1 MGNLKLTSPAFS
13 DGSEIPRHH
22 GYKNGNNSPP
32 LTITGIPTE
41 AKSLA
46 LIMDDPDAM
55 GAVGK
60 VWVHW
65 VVWNIGTDTHEHRIT
80 QQEIAQPKQLPDLA
94 KYFPNPTTIN
104 IPESVGNISPS
115 PSGDAW
121 QFIGM
126 SGCTQGTTDFGEV
139 GYGGPAPP
147 DKRHTYVFKLY
158 ALDIFIDGAGN
169 FLLDVEHGASK
180 ADLEKAMEGHII
192 EQATLTG
199 TYAP

>member
-1 MGNLKLTSPAFS
+1 MGNLKLTSSAFS
-13 DGSEIPRHH
+13 DGGEIPREC
-22 GYKNGNNSPP
+22 GYKNGNKQPALFVSGMPE
-32 LTITGIPTE
+32 GTE
-41 AKSLA
+41 YLA

-65 VVWNIGTDTHEHRIT
+65 VVWNINSYGPRHVVDVMTGTE
-80 QQEIAQPKQLPDLA
+80 
-94 KYFPNPTTIN
+94 
-104 IPESVGNISPS
+104 
-115 PSGDAW
+115 
-121 QFIGM
+121 GM
-126 SGCTQGTTDFGEV
+126 TDFGEV

-158 ALDIFIDGAGN
+158 ALDSE
-169 FLLDVEHGASK
+169 LDLPDKSTK
-180 ADLEKAMEGHII
+180 ADVEKAMEGHIL